1 MMEKRQTEA
10 AEASQEGEE
19 EKKGGDQEMTDET
32 QAAVA
37 TSIIN
42 TTGNGKGGIM
52 IGSNNEVDITD
63 EDERRGALMFLANQE
78 KKSKFRDRRAIQL
91 EAVKKQAHHTRSK
104 IRVKLPDGYIL
115 QGTFGAKE
123 KIKDVYEFV
132 KNCVVLKERKFIL
145 FETPP
150 KRVMTEMNKTL
161 HAARLVPSC
170 LLYFGWADLD
180 ETKIGDGPFL
190 DMLGLREHIVQL

>member
-1 MMEKRQTEA
+1 M
-10 AEASQEGEE
+10 
-19 EKKGGDQEMTDET
+19 
-32 QAAVA
+32 
-37 TSIIN
+37 
-42 TTGNGKGGIM
+42 
-52 IGSNNEVDITD
+52 
-63 EDERRGALMFLANQE
+63 
-78 KKSKFRDRRAIQL
+78 
-91 EAVKKQAHHTRSK
+91 
-104 IRVKLPDGYIL
+104 PDGYIL

-123 KIKDVYEFV
+123 KVKDVYEFV

-150 KRVMTEMNKTL
+150 KRVITEMNKTL

-190 DMLGLREHIVQL
+190 DMVGLREKIVQL